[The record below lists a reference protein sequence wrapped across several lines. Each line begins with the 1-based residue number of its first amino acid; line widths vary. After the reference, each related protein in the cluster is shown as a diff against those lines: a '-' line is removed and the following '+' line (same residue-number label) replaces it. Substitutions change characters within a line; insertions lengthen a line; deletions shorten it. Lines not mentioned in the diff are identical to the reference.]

1 MAKSG
6 YKKVLTLRKYVN
18 GVATDQVKDNDL
30 GSVDYVAPL
39 YDPYFCGGTTT
50 TTTSTTTTTTTTTS
64 TNPRERYG
72 DLIAIAVSSGPGDD
86 CGNNPQDL
94 RTGVLY
100 VSLRDFVIDYGGGRT
115 EQKGIVLSNL
125 NFGSLSKGKY
135 VLDNANR
142 KTLFD
147 LQTATLGGIPIY
159 RGVEGYFHEKS
170 LYQTAETIFPFVTT
184 NNGVYTVAK
193 SSLLVPGESGR
204 NPNYHVHVVIN
215 YDHHSNRNLA
225 RFNFCINND
234 SVDNGDDG
242 APQNDGIDFQPY
254 E

>member
-30 GSVDYVAPL
+30 GSVDYVSPL

-86 CGNNPQDL
+86 CSNNPSEL

-100 VSLRDFVIDYGGGRT
+100 VSLKDFNIDFGGGVT
-115 EQKGIVLSNL
+115 KQKGIVLSNL

-142 KTLFD
+142 KTIFD

-159 RGVEGYFHEKS
+159 QASEGYYHEKS
-170 LYQTAETIFPFVTT
+170 LYNTAETIFPFVTT

-193 SSLLVPGESGR
+193 ASLLVPGENDR
-204 NPNYHVHVVIN
+204 NPNFHIQVVIE
-215 YDHHSNRNLA
+215 YDHTINRNVA

-234 SVDNGDDG
+234 SIDNGDDSG
-242 APQNDGIDFQPY
+242 PQDNGIEFEPY
-254 E
+254 Q